1 VKKDYQS
8 YEQEAGMLKEKLE
21 KMQAAEED
29 PSKIA
34 HQQDLFAET
43 D

>member
-1 VKKDYQS
+1 
-8 YEQEAGMLKEKLE
+8 MLKEKLE
-21 KMQAAEED
+21 QMQAAEED
-29 PSKIA
+29 PSQIA

>member
-1 VKKDYQS
+1 
-8 YEQEAGMLKEKLE
+8 MLKEKLE
-21 KMQAAEED
+21 QMQAADED
-29 PSKIA
+29 PSTIS